1 MGQEQNHNL
10 KIALIGFGFV
20 GRVFHANMIDQTE
33 GLELSAVVTH
43 NKRATA
49 QVHQLYPRARV
60 YDNNDDFFKDIDR
73 YDAVSI
79 GTPDDTHLEF
89 ATRVMQAGKPVVI
102 DKPVAGSSQEA
113 NKILDV
119 AQATGTPA
127 AAFQNRRHDAEILTA
142 SKYLKE
148 LDLGRIIRVES
159 RYGSFRPN
167 VETGWREQKTHDQPR
182 GALFD
187 LGAHTLDQVVQ
198 LFGPVTSIY
207 GEVSTQRENAVVPD
221 DFFIAATHQQGI
233 ISHIVGGLVQSTR
246 QPRLTI
252 QGTLG
257 SLQINV
263 QDPEED
269 QLKAGMRI
277 DDPHFGVMSD
287 PTACYIDREGEEHIL
302 PAVRGWQPAFY
313 EGWRDFLR
321 GKADNPVPL
330 AESVH
335 VLELLDQAMLSSQD
349 RRIIQE

>member
-1 MGQEQNHNL
+1 MVQEQNHNL

-43 NKRATA
+43 NERATA

-60 YDNNDDFFKDIDR
+60 YDSNENFFKDIDR

-89 ATRVMQAGKPVVI
+89 ATRVMQAGKPVVV

-113 NKILDV
+113 NRILEV

-127 AAFQNRRHDAEILTA
+127 AAFQNRRYDAEILTA

-159 RYGSFRPN
+159 RYGSFRPS
-167 VETGWREQKTHDQPR
+167 VEAGWREQKKRDQPR

-187 LGAHTLDQVVQ
+187 LGAHILDQVVQ

-207 GEVSTQRENAVVPD
+207 GEVSTQREGAVVPD

-257 SLQINV
+257 SLQIND

-313 EGWRDFLR
+313 EGWRDFLQ

-330 AESVH
+330 ADSVH
-335 VLELLDQAMLSSQD
+335 VLELLDQAMLSSQEK
-349 RRIIQE
+349 RIIQE